1 MRTIITQ
8 PPSNTSVIKGSSAA
22 LQCGV
27 SKDPNVE
34 VSWHWFLTQSDPPT
48 TVEVTNSARHT
59 VSSTDGTL
67 TITGVYNVDI
77 GWYRCQ
83 VISKGGNDSRSAFFQ
98 VTGKLILSTWYSL
111 WKEII
116 FKVSFGSYGLCAFV
130 ELPHKPVVTSV
141 VHNPSDLRSINVS
154 WSPGFDGNSPIQRL
168 ILQYRKV
175 DYIPDKGKKKFVY
188 LKLLWTR

>member
-1 MRTIITQ
+1 MSHLICLSLVWKWPIIFMLSSDYFGYNISKTHKIGQKSTEDVIQKIIRCLQSYHYFLVRTIITQ

-34 VSWHWFLTQSDPPT
+34 VSWHWFLTQSDPPST
-48 TVEVTNSARHT
+48 MEVTNSARHT
-59 VSSTDGTL
+59 VSSIDGTL

-98 VTGKLILSTWYSL
+98 VTGKCHYS
-111 WKEII
+111 I
-116 FKVSFGSYGLCAFV
+116 
-130 ELPHKPVVTSV
+130 
-141 VHNPSDLRSINVS
+141 
-154 WSPGFDGNSPIQRL
+154 
-168 ILQYRKV
+168 
-175 DYIPDKGKKKFVY
+175 
-188 LKLLWTR
+188 